1 VDTPSNDASEDSGID
16 TVEAARLFATA
27 AHGAIGQRRKYLD
40 TPYIEHPA
48 AVAALVSRHCP
59 DAPAMVAAAW
69 LHDVLE
75 DTQVTAQTLG
85 DNFGEEVTT
94 LVLALSDLEG
104 PEVGNRAVR
113 KRLALER
120 LVRAGARAQTIKY
133 ADLIH
138 NTGSIVEHDP
148 GFARLYLKEKR
159 ALLEA
164 MTDGEASL
172 RRLAWEVLEQAEARL
187 RQLRHFRQQEEGE
200 RPAGR

>member
-1 VDTPSNDASEDSGID
+1 MDTPSSDASEISGID

-59 DAPAMVAAAW
+59 GDPAMVAAAW

-85 DNFGEEVTT
+85 DNFGEEVTA

-120 LVRAGARAQTIKY
+120 LAQAGARAQTVKY

-164 MTDGEASL
+164 MTEGEVGL

-187 RQLRHFRQQEEGE
+187 RQRRQPGE
-200 RPAGR
+200 SPTGR